1 MKRLEIHKQA
11 FDWTDRD
18 EWLAPKN
25 DWSTPIH
32 LRLVT
37 DEIAWVVSH
46 LDSMD
51 TCIQAGGNIGLWP
64 ACYAKEFQRVITFEP
79 AADSFAC
86 MESNLAELENV
97 EIYNAAVGDSNH
109 PVTLKYP
116 PRKQDR
122 SGACYVEP
130 DKRGLIKQ
138 VRIDDIDVSGRI
150 DLIHLDIEGGE
161 FAALRGAANTIK
173 QHQPAI
179 VIENRPLAH
188 MKEPARRA
196 IDFLKGLGYQITAQR
211 QYDVMLKIKPANEI
225 TASRS

>member
-1 MKRLEIHKQA
+1 MKQLEIHKQA
-11 FDWTDRD
+11 FGWTDRD

-64 ACYAKEFQRVITFEP
+64 ACYAKEFNHVITFEP

-86 MESNLAELENV
+86 MKSNLAELDNV
-97 EIYNAAVGDSNH
+97 EMYNAAVGDSNT
-109 PVTLKYP
+109 PVTLKRP
-116 PRKQDR
+116 PNKQDR

-130 DKRGLIKQ
+130 DRLGLIKQ
-138 VRIDDIDVSGRI
+138 VRIDDIEVSGHV
-150 DLIHLDIEGGE
+150 DLIHFDIEGGE

-211 QYDVMLKIKPANEI
+211 QHDIILKRKPAE
-225 TASRS
+225 AG